1 MTWHSYVTG
10 RRWLWTLIVLALAGF
25 QLSLG
30 HWQWERYRLRL
41 DEQAQLTA
49 AVRQDVLDLAAGSE
63 LPSASRDLHF
73 RRAAASGT
81 WDLEHQLVWVGSMD
95 RMEPGPH
102 LVTPLLLGDNDAIL
116 VDRGW
121 ISAVHDTPAAWRAL
135 PLVEANSLQGLLV
148 PGRPVPDPEVLAT
161 QERPVLFWSSMDL
174 EAMQEQMPW
183 NLRPYYLHLE
193 PTGDISSTG
202 NGPVPTMY
210 RLRTQPSMHLG
221 YVVQWAMAALTILLL
236 YILIIRFLDRR
247 AAMRNLERATGRVG
261 LPEP

>member
-1 MTWHSYVTG
+1 MTPRSYVTG
-10 RRWLWTLIVLALAGF
+10 HRWLWTLVVLALAGF

-30 HWQWERYRLRL
+30 QWQWERYQLRL
-41 DEQAQLTA
+41 AEQAQLTA
-49 AVRQDVLDLAAGSE
+49 ALRQDVLDLTTVSE
-63 LPSASRDLHF
+63 PPSADRDLHF
-73 RRAAASGT
+73 RRARATGT
-81 WDLEHQLVWVGSMD
+81 WDLEHQLVWVGPMD
-95 RMEPGPH
+95 RMESGPH

-135 PLVEANSLQGLLV
+135 PLPAADSLQGLLV
-148 PGRPVPDPEVLAT
+148 PGRAVLDPEVLEA

-174 EAMQEQMPW
+174 EAMQEQIPW

-193 PTGDISSTG
+193 PIGDVRSAG
-202 NGPVPTMY
+202 DGPVPTMY

-221 YVVQWAMAALTILLL
+221 YVVQWGMSALTILLL

-247 AAMRNLERATGRVG
+247 AAMREVERTGSGTAVAE
-261 LPEP
+261 L